1 MVVTGLAAAVD
12 RVAGW
17 SAGHPRRAIALWLCV
32 VTASVVGG
40 GLALHARHTVWLDT
54 ARAGAAEPFSGGFTG
69 VGPAGTLLIAA
80 TVVLV
85 VMTCLLAAIPPALLT
100 VLVALSAVAA
110 ATGWWALAA
119 LCFADHG
126 PTLSVLALAA
136 VLGASLGLVHSLI
149 YLWRER
155 LTWRRWPDRPGP
167 AGTAAASSRSVL
179 RSCCVTIVVTCGL
192 YASGDAMLSAVAT
205 GVILTV
211 AAVMLASLTVL
222 PAVCARYGRRLGWP
236 RLPVL
241 WRLAYRLGPPRL
253 WPALLRPGV
262 RRPVVTLVSSTV
274 VLGLL
279 ALPLLWWD
287 PTGSTGGPTGIGG
300 ASDGTATELTVAAV
314 ALSAVLLTF
323 AALTAVFRSAPA
335 ALAVTLPSALASA
348 ASCGLALLILTV
360 WKPRQAPGTW
370 GHSTTAAWAPLLS
383 FVLALAVSVNF
394 HRFVVDHVLE
404 SGAHGMPAREATVRG
419 LTGTS
424 DAVTGGATVMGTVFA
439 LATQLCSGEVGRLS
453 VVLITAVALNA
464 TLVRALTLPSL
475 LILLG
480 GRGLRPQ
487 APARGTGVTSR
498 KR

>member
-17 SAGHPRRAIALWLCV
+17 SAAHPRRAIALWLAV
-32 VTASVVGG
+32 VAASVVAG
-40 GLALHARHTVWLDT
+40 GLALRARRTVWLDT
-54 ARAGAAEPFSGGFTG
+54 ARAGAAEPFSGGLTG

-80 TVVLV
+80 MVVLV

-136 VLGASLGLVHSLI
+136 VLGASLGLIHSLV

-155 LTWRRWPDRPGP
+155 LTWRRWPNRPGP

-274 VLGLL
+274 VLCLL

-287 PTGSTGGPTGIGG
+287 PTGGPIGIGG
-300 ASDGTATELTVAAV
+300 ASDGSTTELTVGAV
-314 ALSAVLLTF
+314 ALSTVLLTF
-323 AALTAVFRSAPA
+323 AVLTAVFRSAPA

-383 FVLALAVSVNF
+383 FVLALAVSVNL
-394 HRFVVDHVLE
+394 HRFVVGHVLE
-404 SGAHGMPAREATVRG
+404 YGAHGMPAREATVRG

-453 VVLITAVALNA
+453 VVLITSVALNA

-480 GRGLRPQ
+480 GRRLRPQ
-487 APARGTGVTSR
+487 APARGTGPTSR
-498 KR
+498 EK